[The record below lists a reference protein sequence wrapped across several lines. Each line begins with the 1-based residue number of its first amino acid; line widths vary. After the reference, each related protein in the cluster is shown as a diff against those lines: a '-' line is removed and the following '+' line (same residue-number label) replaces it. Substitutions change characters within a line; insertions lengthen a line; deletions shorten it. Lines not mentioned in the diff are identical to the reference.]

1 MPKDKKNKLDSATSD
16 TPEISTEAIDYKE
29 SWRRALA
36 DLDNLQK
43 RQAQE
48 KLEYFRYALT
58 DLLLELLPIVDNFRR
73 AMSHIPADQASSS
86 WVSGVQ
92 YIQKNL
98 LDLLES
104 KGVKE
109 IPMQIGDQFA
119 GENAEAIGTTI
130 DDRMAEGSIASINAL
145 GYTLNGKLLRPAQ
158 VVVVVS
164 PDSDQPK
171 DETTKDET
179 TKDETKS

>member
-1 MPKDKKNKLDSATSD
+1 MPKDKKNKLDAAA
-16 TPEISTEAIDYKE
+16 PEISQEAMDYKE
-29 SWRRALA
+29 SWQRALA

-48 KLEYFRYALT
+48 KQGYFQFALT
-58 DLLLELLPIVDNFRR
+58 DLMLELLPVVDNFRR
-73 AMSHIPADQASSS
+73 AMAHIPADQASSS
-86 WVSGVQ
+86 WVSGIQ

-109 IPMQIGDQFA
+109 IPMQVGDQFV

-130 DDRMAEGSIASINAL
+130 DDRLAEGSIASINAM

-158 VVVVVS
+158 VVVVVA
-164 PDSDQPK
+164 PDSGQPK
-171 DETTKDET
+171 N
-179 TKDETKS
+179 ETKE